1 MWETFK
7 IDVTVVDIC
16 HENCHVAITIDIPC
30 FSVFTRKTKINH
42 AKTEMISSTC
52 SPILSFT
59 QPKAVMMIQA
69 VRNPKALEKTT
80 SLKMHS
86 SPLKSMKTS
95 ILHFFSNFID
105 PPLNPSV
112 DPTHVFE
119 GNLAPVDEME
129 PTDCEVIEGELPLCL
144 NGVYIRNGPN
154 PQLQPCR
161 ALNLFEGDGMLHSL
175 RLSNGKAT
183 YCNRYVK
190 TYKYLVEKEV
200 GFPIFPNMLSGLY
213 GLLDVAR
220 LSIFIKRLVTGNL
233 DILEG
238 IGVANTSVA
247 VVSGKLLALCESDLP
262 YIVNV
267 TQNGDIETLG
277 RWEVDKNLHS
287 NMTAHPKVD
296 SETKETFAYSWS
308 FKTPH
313 LTFFR
318 IDEKG
323 VKQNEVPIFS
333 VHRPSII
340 HDFAITKR
348 FAIFHETQLSFSL
361 SKVLTGRGSPL
372 VYEPDKTTRI
382 GTIPRYANSD
392 SKMKWFEVPRFNA
405 SHIVNAWENGEDEI
419 IVVASNILSLEN
431 FLDSMKLDVVLEKVK
446 INTQT
451 GNVCRNLLSTRKLD
465 LGSINT
471 SYMGKKTR
479 YAYLGVIEET
489 PKMSGLVKIDLETGD
504 EVGRRF
510 YRDDCFGGE
519 PLFVRRNVGDDED
532 DGFVMT
538 FVHNERTD
546 ESMFL
551 LMDPKSPDFA
561 TIAAVKL
568 PRRVP
573 YGFHSL
579 FFTNSKIPI

>member
-1 MWETFK
+1 MGENEIRKRNQTKEVWETCKF
-7 IDVTVVDIC
+7 DVTVVDI
-16 HENCHVAITIDIPC
+16 NIDFPC
-30 FSVFTRKTKINH
+30 FSVFTKKPKINH
-42 AKTEMISSTC
+42 PKTEMISSTC

-59 QPKAVMMIQA
+59 QPKDVMMIRA

-80 SLKMHS
+80 SLKMHA

-112 DPTHVFE
+112 DPTHVFK
-119 GNLAPVDEME
+119 GNLAPVDEMK
-129 PTDCEVIEGELPLCL
+129 PTNCEVIEGELPLCL

-154 PQLQPCR
+154 PQLQPRR
-161 ALNLFEGDGMLHSL
+161 ALNLLEGYGMLHSL

-190 TYKYLVEKEV
+190 TYKYMVEKEV

-220 LSIFIKRLVTGNL
+220 LSKFIRRYVTGNL
-233 DILEG
+233 DILKG
-238 IGVANTSVA
+238 I
-247 VVSGKLLALCESDLP
+247 VSGKLLALCESDLP

-267 TQNGDIETLG
+267 TQNGDIEALG
-277 RWEVDKNLHS
+277 RWEIDKNLHS

-296 SETKETFAYSWS
+296 SETKDTFAYSWS

-333 VHRPSII
+333 MHRPSLI

-348 FAIFHETQLSFSL
+348 FAIFHETQLTFSL
-361 SKVLTGRGSPL
+361 SKVLIGR
-372 VYEPDKTTRI
+372 
-382 GTIPRYANSD
+382 
-392 SKMKWFEVPRFNA
+392 
-405 SHIVNAWENGEDEI
+405 
-419 IVVASNILSLEN
+419 
-431 FLDSMKLDVVLEKVK
+431 
-446 INTQT
+446 
-451 GNVCRNLLSTRKLD
+451 
-465 LGSINT
+465 
-471 SYMGKKTR
+471 
-479 YAYLGVIEET
+479 
-489 PKMSGLVKIDLETGD
+489 GLVKIDLETGD

-510 YRDDCFGGE
+510 YGDDCFGGE
-519 PLFVRRNVGDDED
+519 PLFVRRNVEDDED
-532 DGFVMT
+532 DGFVMK

-561 TIAAVKL
+561 TIAALKL

>member
-1 MWETFK
+1 
-7 IDVTVVDIC
+7 
-16 HENCHVAITIDIPC
+16 
-30 FSVFTRKTKINH
+30 
-42 AKTEMISSTC
+42 MISSTC

-59 QPKAVMMIQA
+59 QPKDVMMIRA

-80 SLKMHS
+80 SLKMHA

-112 DPTHVFE
+112 DPTHVFK
-119 GNLAPVDEME
+119 GNLAPVDEMK
-129 PTDCEVIEGELPLCL
+129 PTNCEVIEG
-144 NGVYIRNGPN
+144 Y
-154 PQLQPCR
+154 
-161 ALNLFEGDGMLHSL
+161 GMLHSL

-190 TYKYLVEKEV
+190 TYKYMVEKEV

-220 LSIFIKRLVTGNL
+220 LSKFIRRYVTGNL
-233 DILEG
+233 DILKG
-238 IGVANTSVA
+238 I
-247 VVSGKLLALCESDLP
+247 VSGKLLALCESDLP

-267 TQNGDIETLG
+267 TQNGDIEALG
-277 RWEVDKNLHS
+277 RWEIDKNLHS

-296 SETKETFAYSWS
+296 SETKDTFAYSWS

-333 VHRPSII
+333 MHRPSLI

-348 FAIFHETQLSFSL
+348 FAIFHETQLTFSL
-361 SKVLTGRGSPL
+361 SKVLIGRGSPL
-372 VYEPDKTTRI
+372 VYEPNKTTRI
-382 GTIPRYANSD
+382 GVIPRYANSD

-405 SHIVNAWENGEDEI
+405 SHIVNAWENDEDEI

-431 FLDSMKLDVVLEKVK
+431 FLDSMKLDVVLEKIK

-451 GNVCRNLLSTRKLD
+451 GHVCRNLLSTRKLD

-479 YAYLGVIEET
+479 YAYLGVIEEA

-510 YRDDCFGGE
+510 YGDDCFGGE
-519 PLFVRRNVGDDED
+519 PLFVRRNVEDDED
-532 DGFVMT
+532 DGFVMK

-561 TIAAVKL
+561 TIAALKL